1 MRNLNYISKLITF
14 LKHYSYEEIL
24 LSAIALVVAF
34 AANAATAV
42 ETTTFQGKIAVGFGT
57 IPEIDADSDAATV
70 VFSKMDDGTYQFVLQ
85 QFSFGELVIGDV
97 TITKGLNAEE
107 KDGTIVLTTD
117 NVEAPVTN
125 SDMAAALGGKVL
137 ITMKATIKEGKMVA
151 ELSNIHVNLGGTE
164 MDVTAK
170 FESSSSTTGIN
181 SVSTA
186 SAQTSR
192 IYDLSGREL
201 PAMQKGLN
209 IVKMANGETVKIIK

>member
-1 MRNLNYISKLITF
+1 MKRF
-14 LKHYSYEEIL
+14 L

-42 ETTTFQGKIAVGFGT
+42 ETTTFQGKIAVGFT
-57 IPEIDADSDAATV
+57 AEIPEIGDDSDAATV

-85 QFSFGELVIGDV
+85 QFSFSDLVIGDV

-125 SDMAAALGGKVL
+125 SDMAAMLGGKVL

-151 ELSNIHVNLGGTE
+151 ELSNIHVNLLGTE
-164 MDVTAK
+164 MNVTAK
-170 FESSSSTTGIN
+170 FESSSFTTGIN

>member
-1 MRNLNYISKLITF
+1 MKRF
-14 LKHYSYEEIL
+14 L

-42 ETTTFQGKIAVGFGT
+42 ETTTFQGKIAVGAET
-57 IPEIDADSDAATV
+57 IPEIGDDSDAATV

-85 QFSFGELVIGDV
+85 QFSFSGLVIGDV

-125 SDMAAALGGKVL
+125 SEMAAMLGGKVL

-151 ELSNIHVNLGGTE
+151 ELSNIHVNLSGTE

>member
-1 MRNLNYISKLITF
+1 MKRF
-14 LKHYSYEEIL
+14 L

-42 ETTTFQGKIAVGFGT
+42 ETTTFQGKIAVGAET
-57 IPEIDADSDAATV
+57 IPEIGDDSDAATV
-70 VFSKMDDGTYQFVLQ
+70 VFNKMDDGTYQFVLQ
-85 QFSFGELVIGDV
+85 HFSFGGLVIGDV

-125 SDMAAALGGKVL
+125 SEMAAMLGGKVL

-151 ELSNIHVNLGGTE
+151 ELSNIHVFLGEGL
-164 MDVTAK
+164 DVTAK

-192 IYDLSGREL
+192 IYNLSGREL

>member
-1 MRNLNYISKLITF
+1 MKRF
-14 LKHYSYEEIL
+14 L

-42 ETTTFQGKIAVGFGT
+42 ETTTFQGKIAVGFT
-57 IPEIDADSDAATV
+57 AEIPEIGDDSDAATV

-85 QFSFGELVIGDV
+85 QFSFSGLVIGDV

-125 SDMAAALGGKVL
+125 SDMAAMLGGKVL

-151 ELSNIHVNLGGTE
+151 ELSNIHVNLSGTE

-170 FESSSSTTGIN
+170 FESSSSTGIN

-186 SAQTSR
+186 SAKASR

>member
-1 MRNLNYISKLITF
+1 MKRF
-14 LKHYSYEEIL
+14 L

-107 KDGTIVLTTD
+107 KDGTIVLTTN

-125 SDMAAALGGKVL
+125 SEMAAALGGKVL

>member
-1 MRNLNYISKLITF
+1 MKRF
-14 LKHYSYEEIL
+14 L

-42 ETTTFQGKIAVGFGT
+42 ETTTFQGKIAVGFET
-57 IPEIDADSDAATV
+57 IPEIDDNSDAATV

-85 QFSFGELVIGDV
+85 QFSFSGLVIGDV
-97 TITKGLNAEE
+97 TITKGLNAEK

-125 SDMAAALGGKVL
+125 SDMAAMLGGKVL

-151 ELSNIHVNLGGTE
+151 ELSNIHVNLSGTE

>member
-1 MRNLNYISKLITF
+1 MKRF
-14 LKHYSYEEIL
+14 L
-24 LSAIALVVAF
+24 LSTIALVVAF

-42 ETTTFQGKIAVGFGT
+42 ETTTFQGKIAVGFT
-57 IPEIDADSDAATV
+57 AEIPEIGDDSDAATV

-85 QFSFGELVIGDV
+85 QFSFSGLVIGDV

-125 SDMAAALGGKVL
+125 SDMAAMLGGKVL

-151 ELSNIHVNLGGTE
+151 ELSNIHVNLLGTE
-164 MDVTAK
+164 MNVTAK

-186 SAQTSR
+186 SVQTSR

>member
-1 MRNLNYISKLITF
+1 MKRF
-14 LKHYSYEEIL
+14 L

-42 ETTTFQGKIAVGFGT
+42 ETTTFQGKIAVGFT
-57 IPEIDADSDAATV
+57 AEIPEIGDDSDAATV

-85 QFSFGELVIGDV
+85 QFSFSGLVIGDV

-125 SDMAAALGGKVL
+125 SDMAAMLGGKVL

-151 ELSNIHVNLGGTE
+151 ELSNIHVNLSGTE
-164 MDVTAK
+164 MNVTAK
-170 FESSSSTTGIN
+170 FESSSSTGIN

-186 SAQTSR
+186 SAKASR

-201 PAMQKGLN
+201 PTMQKGLN

>member
-1 MRNLNYISKLITF
+1 MKRF
-14 LKHYSYEEIL
+14 L

-85 QFSFGELVIGDV
+85 QFSFSGLVIGDV

-125 SDMAAALGGKVL
+125 SDMAAMLGGKVL

-201 PAMQKGLN
+201 PTMQKGLN

>member
-1 MRNLNYISKLITF
+1 MKRF
-14 LKHYSYEEIL
+14 L

-42 ETTTFQGKIAVGFGT
+42 ETTTFQGKIAVGFET
-57 IPEIDADSDAATV
+57 IPEIDDNSDAATV
-70 VFSKMDDGTYQFVLQ
+70 VFRKMDDGTYQFVLQ
-85 QFSFGELVIGDV
+85 QFSFSGLVIGDV

-125 SDMAAALGGKVL
+125 SDMAAMLGGKVL
-137 ITMKATIKEGKMVA
+137 ITMKATIKESKMVA
-151 ELSNIHVNLGGTE
+151 ELSNIHVNLSGTE

>member
-1 MRNLNYISKLITF
+1 MKRF
-14 LKHYSYEEIL
+14 L

-42 ETTTFQGKIAVGFGT
+42 ETTTFQGKIAVGFT
-57 IPEIDADSDAATV
+57 AEIPEIGDDSDAATV

>member
-1 MRNLNYISKLITF
+1 MKRF
-14 LKHYSYEEIL
+14 L

-42 ETTTFQGKIAVGFGT
+42 ETTTFQGKIAVGAET
-57 IPEIDADSDAATV
+57 IPEIDDNSDAATV
-70 VFSKMDDGTYQFVLQ
+70 VFNKMDDDTYQFVLQ
-85 QFSFGELVIGDV
+85 QFSFGGLVIGDV

-125 SDMAAALGGKVL
+125 SEMAAMLGGKVL
-137 ITMKATIKEGKMVA
+137 ITMNATIKEGKMVA
-151 ELSNIHVNLGGTE
+151 ELSNIHVNLLGQE

-181 SVSTA
+181 SVSNA
-186 SAQTSR
+186 SAKASR

>member
-1 MRNLNYISKLITF
+1 MKRF
-14 LKHYSYEEIL
+14 L

-42 ETTTFQGKIAVGFGT
+42 ETTTFQGKIAVGFET
-57 IPEIDADSDAATV
+57 IPEIGDDSDAATV

-85 QFSFGELVIGDV
+85 QFSFSGLVIGDV

-125 SDMAAALGGKVL
+125 SDMAAMLGGKVL

-151 ELSNIHVNLGGTE
+151 ELSNIHVNLSGTE

-209 IVKMANGETVKIIK
+209 IVKKANGETVKIIK

>member
-1 MRNLNYISKLITF
+1 MKRF
-14 LKHYSYEEIL
+14 L

-42 ETTTFQGKIAVGFGT
+42 ETTTFQGKIAVGAET
-57 IPEIDADSDAATV
+57 IPEIGGESEAATV
-70 VFSKMDDGTYQFVLQ
+70 VFNKMDDGTYQFVLQ
-85 QFSFGELVIGDV
+85 HFSFGGLVIGDV

-125 SDMAAALGGKVL
+125 SEMAAMLGGKVL

-151 ELSNIHVNLGGTE
+151 ELSNIHVFLGEGL
-164 MDVTAK
+164 DVTAK

>member
-1 MRNLNYISKLITF
+1 MKRF
-14 LKHYSYEEIL
+14 L

-42 ETTTFQGKIAVGFGT
+42 ETTTFQGKIAVGFET
-57 IPEIDADSDAATV
+57 IPEIDDNSDAATV
-70 VFSKMDDGTYQFVLQ
+70 VFSKMNDGTYQFVLQ
-85 QFSFGELVIGDV
+85 QFKFGDLVIGDV

-107 KDGTIVLTTD
+107 KDGTIVLTTN

-125 SDMAAALGGKVL
+125 SYMADMLGGKVL

-151 ELSNIHVNLGGTE
+151 ELSNIHVNLLGQE

-181 SVSTA
+181 SVSNA
-186 SAQTSR
+186 SAKTSR

>member
-1 MRNLNYISKLITF
+1 MKRF
-14 LKHYSYEEIL
+14 L

-42 ETTTFQGKIAVGFGT
+42 ETTTFQGKIAVGAET
-57 IPEIDADSDAATV
+57 IPEIDDNSDAATV

-85 QFSFGELVIGDV
+85 QFSFSNLVIGDV

-125 SDMAAALGGKVL
+125 SDMAAMLGGKVL

-151 ELSNIHVNLGGTE
+151 ELSNIHVNLLGTE
-164 MDVTAK
+164 MNVTAK

-186 SAQTSR
+186 SALTSR

>member
-1 MRNLNYISKLITF
+1 MKRF
-14 LKHYSYEEIL
+14 L

-85 QFSFGELVIGDV
+85 QFSYGELVIGDV

-125 SDMAAALGGKVL
+125 SEMAAMLGGKVL

-151 ELSNIHVNLGGTE
+151 ELSNIHVFLGEGLN
-164 MDVTAK
+164 VTAK

-181 SVSTA
+181 SVSTD

-201 PAMQKGLN
+201 PTMQKGLN

>member
-1 MRNLNYISKLITF
+1 MKRF
-14 LKHYSYEEIL
+14 L

-42 ETTTFQGKIAVGFGT
+42 ETTTFQGKIAVGFT
-57 IPEIDADSDAATV
+57 AEIPEIGDDSDAATV

-85 QFSFGELVIGDV
+85 QFSFSNLVIGDV

-107 KDGTIVLTTD
+107 KDGTIVLTTN

-125 SDMAAALGGKVL
+125 SDMAAMLGGKVL
-137 ITMKATIKEGKMVA
+137 ITMKATIKDGKMVA
-151 ELSNIHVNLGGTE
+151 ELSNIHVNLSGTE

>member
-1 MRNLNYISKLITF
+1 MKRF
-14 LKHYSYEEIL
+14 L

-125 SDMAAALGGKVL
+125 SDMAAALSGKVL

>member
-1 MRNLNYISKLITF
+1 MKRF
-14 LKHYSYEEIL
+14 L
-24 LSAIALVVAF
+24 LSTIALVVAF

-42 ETTTFQGKIAVGFGT
+42 ETTTFQGKIAVGFET
-57 IPEIDADSDAATV
+57 IPEIDDNSDPATV

-107 KDGTIVLTTD
+107 NDGTIVLTTN

-125 SDMAAALGGKVL
+125 SEMAAALGGKVL
-137 ITMKATIKEGKMVA
+137 ITMKATIKDGKMVA

-170 FESSSSTTGIN
+170 FESSSSTTGII

-201 PAMQKGLN
+201 PTMQKGLN
-209 IVKMANGETVKIIK
+209 IVKMANGETVKLSK

>member
-1 MRNLNYISKLITF
+1 MKRF
-14 LKHYSYEEIL
+14 L

-42 ETTTFQGKIAVGFGT
+42 ETTTFQGKIAVGFET
-57 IPEIDADSDAATV
+57 IPEIDDNSDAATV

-125 SDMAAALGGKVL
+125 SEMAAALGGKVL

-201 PAMQKGLN
+201 PTMQKGLN

>member
-1 MRNLNYISKLITF
+1 MKRF
-14 LKHYSYEEIL
+14 L

-42 ETTTFQGKIAVGFGT
+42 ETTTFQGKIAVGFET
-57 IPEIDADSDAATV
+57 IPEIDDNSDAATV

-107 KDGTIVLTTD
+107 KDGTIVLTTN

-125 SDMAAALGGKVL
+125 SEMAAALGGKVL
-137 ITMKATIKEGKMVA
+137 ITMKATIKDGKMVA

-201 PAMQKGLN
+201 PTMQKGLN

>member
-1 MRNLNYISKLITF
+1 MKRF
-14 LKHYSYEEIL
+14 L

-125 SDMAAALGGKVL
+125 SEMAAALGGKVL

-201 PAMQKGLN
+201 PTMQKGLN

>member
-1 MRNLNYISKLITF
+1 MKRF
-14 LKHYSYEEIL
+14 L

-42 ETTTFQGKIAVGFGT
+42 ETTTFQGKIAVGAET
-57 IPEIDADSDAATV
+57 IPEIDDNSDAATV

-85 QFSFGELVIGDV
+85 QFKFGDLVIGDV

-107 KDGTIVLTTD
+107 KDGTIVLTTN

-125 SDMAAALGGKVL
+125 SYMADMLGGKVL
-137 ITMKATIKEGKMVA
+137 ITMNATIKEGKMVA
-151 ELSNIHVNLGGTE
+151 ELSNIHVNLLGQE

-170 FESSSSTTGIN
+170 FESSSSTGIN

-186 SAQTSR
+186 SAKASR

>member
-1 MRNLNYISKLITF
+1 MKRF
-14 LKHYSYEEIL
+14 L
-24 LSAIALVVAF
+24 LSTIALVVAF

>member
-1 MRNLNYISKLITF
+1 MKRF
-14 LKHYSYEEIL
+14 L
-24 LSAIALVVAF
+24 LSTIALVIAF

-42 ETTTFQGKIAVGFGT
+42 ETTTFQGKIAVGAET
-57 IPEIDADSDAATV
+57 IPEIDDNSDAATV

-85 QFSFGELVIGDV
+85 QFSFSGLVIGDV

-125 SDMAAALGGKVL
+125 SEMAAMLGGKVL

-151 ELSNIHVNLGGTE
+151 ELSNIHVFLGEGL
-164 MDVTAK
+164 DVTAK

-186 SAQTSR
+186 SVQTSR

>member
-1 MRNLNYISKLITF
+1 MKRF
-14 LKHYSYEEIL
+14 L

-42 ETTTFQGKIAVGFGT
+42 ETTTFQGKIAVGFET
-57 IPEIDADSDAATV
+57 IPEIDDESDPATV
-70 VFSKMDDGTYQFVLQ
+70 VFSKMDDGTHQFVLQ
-85 QFSFGELVIGDV
+85 QFSFSGLVIGDV

-125 SDMAAALGGKVL
+125 SEMTAALGGKVL
-137 ITMKATIKEGKMVA
+137 ITMKATIKDGKMVA
-151 ELSNIHVNLGGTE
+151 ELSNIHVIIGRTETEPRTE

-201 PAMQKGLN
+201 PALQKGLN
-209 IVKMANGETVKIIK
+209 IVKMANGETVKLIK

>member
-1 MRNLNYISKLITF
+1 MKRF
-14 LKHYSYEEIL
+14 L

-125 SDMAAALGGKVL
+125 SEMAAALGGKVL

-181 SVSTA
+181 SVSTD

>member
-1 MRNLNYISKLITF
+1 MKRF
-14 LKHYSYEEIL
+14 L
-24 LSAIALVVAF
+24 LSAIALVVTF

-85 QFSFGELVIGDV
+85 QFSFSGLVIGDV

-151 ELSNIHVNLGGTE
+151 ELSNIHVNLSGTE

>member
-1 MRNLNYISKLITF
+1 MKRF
-14 LKHYSYEEIL
+14 L
-24 LSAIALVVAF
+24 LSTIALVVAF

-42 ETTTFQGKIAVGFGT
+42 ETTTFQGKIAVGFT
-57 IPEIDADSDAATV
+57 AEIPEIGDDSDAATV

-85 QFSFGELVIGDV
+85 QFSFSGLVIGDV

-125 SDMAAALGGKVL
+125 SDMAAMLGGKVL

-151 ELSNIHVNLGGTE
+151 ELSNIHVNLSGTE

-186 SAQTSR
+186 SVQTSR

>member
-1 MRNLNYISKLITF
+1 MKRF
-14 LKHYSYEEIL
+14 L

-42 ETTTFQGKIAVGFGT
+42 ETTTFQGKIAVGFET
-57 IPEIDADSDAATV
+57 IPEIDDNSDAATV

-117 NVEAPVTN
+117 HVEAPVTN

-201 PAMQKGLN
+201 PTMQKGLN

>member
-1 MRNLNYISKLITF
+1 MKRF
-14 LKHYSYEEIL
+14 L
-24 LSAIALVVAF
+24 LSTIALVIAF
-34 AANAATAV
+34 AANAATVV
-42 ETTTFQGKIAVGFGT
+42 ETTTFQGKIAVGFT
-57 IPEIDADSDAATV
+57 AEIPEIGDDSDAATV

-85 QFSFGELVIGDV
+85 QFSFSGLVIGDV

-125 SDMAAALGGKVL
+125 SDMAAMLGGKVL
-137 ITMKATIKEGKMVA
+137 ITMKATIKDGKMVA
-151 ELSNIHVNLGGTE
+151 ELSNIHVNLSGTE

-186 SAQTSR
+186 SAKASR

>member
-1 MRNLNYISKLITF
+1 MKRF
-14 LKHYSYEEIL
+14 L

-42 ETTTFQGKIAVGFGT
+42 ETTTFQGKIAVGAET
-57 IPEIDADSDAATV
+57 IPEIGDDSDAATV
-70 VFSKMDDGTYQFVLQ
+70 VFNKMDDGTYQFVLQ
-85 QFSFGELVIGDV
+85 HFSFGGLVIGDV

-125 SDMAAALGGKVL
+125 SEMAAMLGGKVL

-151 ELSNIHVNLGGTE
+151 ELSNIHVFLGEGL
-164 MDVTAK
+164 DVTAK

>member
-1 MRNLNYISKLITF
+1 MKRF
-14 LKHYSYEEIL
+14 L

-57 IPEIDADSDAATV
+57 IPEIDDNSDAATV

-164 MDVTAK
+164 IDVTAK